1 MLSTYCG
8 GLNHAKPFTVKDP
21 TGNTWSVATD
31 KVWIAAV
38 KEEGAYPR
46 LLAGIDALNKVLN
59 LIKTNPTPDK
69 SVLFDKTSALTLLNS
84 TDVKYVQVLGVV
96 VERER
101 LIKILTD
108 ILPEGSVMWNS
119 TDLVGVPSLGFA
131 VKDRKWYLAG
141 WGNVESFKPLSFE
154 WSLDDILY

>member
-1 MLSTYCG
+1 MLSSYC
-8 GLNHAKPFTVKDP
+8 GLNHVKPFTVKDP

-46 LLAGIDALNKVLN
+46 FLAGIDALNKVVS
-59 LIKTNPTPDK
+59 LIKTDPTPDK
-69 SVLFDKTSALTLLNS
+69 SVLFDKTSALNLLND
-84 TDVKYVQVLGVV
+84 TDVRYVQVLGVV

-101 LIKILTD
+101 LIKILKD

-131 VKDRKWYLAG
+131 AKDHKWYLTG
-141 WGNVESFKPLSFE
+141 WGNVETFKPMSFE